1 MRNLKISYV
10 DGHNVKLLDSFNTR
24 IEGKNWD
31 HLKYLQRLTMTLVLI
46 ILLIYLW
53 ILISTTQGF
62 FDTEFVQIT
71 LKNVTYFLIIG
82 VISGIIVGFLELIR
96 NYIKKNWDLHQV
108 VPVFLMMHL
117 FAALVFMIVT
127 YIIEMDP
134 IKSSSLIL
142 GFILGGLISIVAYAG
157 EIEREHK
164 DEIKPAQDI
173 DDSSL

>member
-10 DGHNVKLLDSFNTR
+10 DVHIVKLLDSFNTR
-24 IEGKNWD
+24 IEGKNLD

-53 ILISTTQGF
+53 ILISTTQVF

-96 NYIKKNWDLHQV
+96 NYLKKNWDLHQV

-117 FAALVFMIVT
+117 FASLVFIIVT
-127 YIIEMDP
+127 YVIEMDP

-164 DEIKPAQDI
+164 NEIISTLNI
-173 DDSSL
+173 DNTSL